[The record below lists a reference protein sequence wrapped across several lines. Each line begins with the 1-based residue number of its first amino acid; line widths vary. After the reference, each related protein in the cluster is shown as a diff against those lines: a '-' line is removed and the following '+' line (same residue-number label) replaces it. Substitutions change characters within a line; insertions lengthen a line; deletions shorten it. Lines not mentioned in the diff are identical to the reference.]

1 MKEKIAAALKTKYQ
15 RFGLSNE
22 AIDRI
27 ASAKEKT
34 VTSEDAIEEGV
45 ADAETMGLIANEL
58 MKMRDKEISSKTDL
72 QRAFDSYKEKNP
84 APAQTQP
91 DPAKAEPKNDDEP
104 EWAKKLRE
112 QQERISARFER
123 EDREKAEKAT
133 RDALTARLKMEGCTN
148 NGIVKFVM
156 TGYSPVENESED
168 DAVRRLKDAYAV
180 AYKETFGE
188 GAVPGLG
195 GEPFY
200 DAKSATTH
208 KNDFLRQQG
217 LLPRKEQ

>member
-1 MKEKIAAALKTKYQ
+1 MKEQIASALKTKYQ

-34 VTSEDAIEEGV
+34 VTSEDAIEEGI

-58 MKMRDKEISSKTDL
+58 MKMRDKEISNKTDL
-72 QRAFDSYKEKNP
+72 QRAFDAYKEKNP
-84 APAQTQP
+84 DGGKDPKP
-91 DPAKAEPKNDDEP
+91 DPKPDPGDKEP

-112 QQERISARFER
+112 RFER
-123 EDREKAEKAT
+123 EDKEKEDKKVQEAVM
-133 RDALTARLKMEGCTN
+133 ARLKNEGCTN
-148 NGIVKFVM
+148 PGILKSTMKGFALQ
-156 TGYSPVENESED
+156 ENETED
-168 DAVRRLKDAYAV
+168 AAVERLKTDYNAS
-180 AYKETFGE
+180 YKEVFGE

-195 GEPFY
+195 GQAFG
-200 DAKSATTH
+200 DTKTAVSH

-217 LLPRKEQ
+217 LLPQKEK

>member
-1 MKEKIAAALKTKYQ
+1 MFKEQIAATLKTKYQ

-34 VTSEDAIEEGV
+34 VTGEDAIEEGI

-58 MKMRDKEISSKTDL
+58 MKMRDKEINSKTDL
-72 QRAFDSYKEKNP
+72 QRAFDTYKEKNP
-84 APAQTQP
+84 EGGKDPKP
-91 DPAKAEPKNDDEP
+91 DPKPDPGEKEP

-112 QQERISARFER
+112 RFER
-123 EDREKAEKAT
+123 EDKEKADQVVRESVM
-133 RDALTARLKMEGCTN
+133 ARLKKEGCTN
-148 NGIVKFVM
+148 PGILKSTMKGFALQ
-156 TGYSPVENESED
+156 ENETED
-168 DAVRRLKDAYAV
+168 AAVERLKTDYNAS
-180 AYKETFGE
+180 YKEVFGE

-195 GEPFY
+195 GQAFG
-200 DAKSATTH
+200 DTKAAVSH

-217 LLPRKEQ
+217 LLPQEKK

>member
-1 MKEKIAAALKTKYQ
+1 MKEKIASALKTKYQ

-34 VTSEDAIEEGV
+34 VTSEDAIEEGI

-58 MKMRDKEISSKTDL
+58 MKMRDKEISNKTDL
-72 QRAFDSYKEKNP
+72 QRAFDTYKEKNP
-84 APAQTQP
+84 EGGNDPKP
-91 DPAKAEPKNDDEP
+91 DPKPDPGEKEP

-112 QQERISARFER
+112 RFER
-123 EDREKAEKAT
+123 EDKEKADQVVRESVM
-133 RDALTARLKMEGCTN
+133 ARLKKEGCTN
-148 NGIVKFVM
+148 PGILKSTMKGFALQ
-156 TGYSPVENESED
+156 ENETED
-168 DAVRRLKDAYAV
+168 AAVERLKTDYNAS
-180 AYKETFGE
+180 YKEVFGE

-195 GEPFY
+195 GQAFG
-200 DAKSATTH
+200 DTKAAVSH

-217 LLPRKEQ
+217 LLPQEKK